1 MSQNNRKCK
10 IIVDAMGGDFVPQN
24 PTIGAVEA
32 LKETSSIEIF
42 LIGDKTKIEKVIS
55 EEKFRF

>member
-24 PTIGAVEA
+24 PTIGAVQA

-42 LIGDKTKIEKVIS
+42 LIGDKSKIEKVIS
-55 EEKFRF
+55 DRI